1 MVIVQVIDTGRGP
14 LTEMPVEE
22 SGENSGFEGLGLSLI
37 KHLIGDLD
45 GSFTLRREGDAAVS
59 AQQEDGGRKSEN
71 AERTVSE
78 VRFPL
83 VRRSHT

>member
-1 MVIVQVIDTGRGP
+1 
-14 LTEMPVEE
+14 
-22 SGENSGFEGLGLSLI
+22 LI